1 MNQKLDKPKKK
12 LSSEP
17 PDKGLLG
24 TKVQLTLSRRT
35 FARYGS
41 TYSLPEYTLDDPKF
55 IKKVNELY
63 SNYKIFLPST
73 VLSSDHTPGQV
84 KIYIEPD
91 GTVSHISKS

>member
-1 MNQKLDKPKKK
+1 MKKR
-12 LSSEP
+12 SNVEP
-17 PDKGLLG
+17 PNNSLLG
-24 TKVQLTLSRRT
+24 TKVRLTLSKRT

-55 IKKVNELY
+55 IKKVSELY
-63 SNYKIFLPST
+63 TNYKIFLPST

-84 KIYIEPD
+84 KIYVEPD